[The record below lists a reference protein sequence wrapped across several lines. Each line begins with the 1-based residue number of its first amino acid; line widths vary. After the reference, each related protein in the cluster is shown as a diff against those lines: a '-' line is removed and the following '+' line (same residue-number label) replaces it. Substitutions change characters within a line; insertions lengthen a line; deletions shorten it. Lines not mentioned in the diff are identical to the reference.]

1 MKKLWWLVAAALMIV
16 LAGCTEPK
24 TSSSPQTE
32 TETTTEAP
40 KIVGE
45 QVEVVSVIDG
55 DTMKVKYNGK
65 VSSVR
70 FLLIDAPE
78 MHHKTLGEQPFGKQA
93 QTRNRELIDHAKVV
107 SLEFDTTGGD
117 KEDKYG
123 RLLAYVYA
131 DGKSVQEQLIREGLV
146 RVGYVYNKK
155 AVHLQEYYKAQ
166 DEAKAEKRG
175 IWQYPGYVTNR
186 GFVKDKVAGWSVGQN
201 PDKNGSLNEAVSSND
216 DATTNTQSKQP
227 SSESCNIK
235 GNINAKGNKNYFLPG
250 TNNYDNVQEE
260 QMFCSEEEAQK
271 AGFQKVS

>member
-1 MKKLWWLVAAALMIV
+1 MKKMIWLLAAALMFV
-16 LAGCTEPK
+16 LAGCTELNASK
-24 TSSSPQTE
+24 NDDRSTTKEETTE
-32 TETTTEAP
+32 TQ

-55 DTMKVKYNGK
+55 DTMKVKYDGK

-93 QTRNRELIDHAKVV
+93 QMRNRELIDNAKVV

-155 AVHLQEYYKAQ
+155 ATHLQQYYDAQ
-166 DEAKAEKRG
+166 DEAKAAKRG
-175 IWQYPGYVTNR
+175 IWQYNGYVTNR
-186 GFVKDKVAGWSVGQN
+186 GFVKSRVPGWSVGQN
-201 PDKNGSLNEAVSSND
+201 PDKNGSLNETATSTESSSTSSS
-216 DATTNTQSKQP
+216 TTGA
-227 SSESCNIK
+227 CNIK

-260 QMFCSEEEAQK
+260 QMFCSEEEAQQ
-271 AGFQKVS
+271 AGFRKAS

>member
-1 MKKLWWLVAAALMIV
+1 MWSLVAALVFI
-16 LAGCTEPK
+16 LAGCTELD
-24 TSSSPQTE
+24 TSTNDDAS
-32 TETTTEAP
+32 TTTEETP
-40 KIVGE
+40 NTQKIVGE

-55 DTMKVKYNGK
+55 DTMKVKYDGK

-78 MHHKTLGEQPFGKQA
+78 MHHKKLGEQPFGKEA
-93 QTRNRELIDHAKVV
+93 QMRNRALIDNAKVV

-155 AVHLQEYYKAQ
+155 ATHLQQYYDAQ
-166 DEAKAEKRG
+166 DEAKAAKRG
-175 IWQYPGYVTNR
+175 IWQYNGYVTNR
-186 GFVKDKVAGWSVGQN
+186 GFVKAKVPGWSVGQN
-201 PDKNGSLNEAVSSND
+201 PDKNGSLNETVSSSGESSS
-216 DATTNTQSKQP
+216 SKQANDA
-227 SSESCNIK
+227 CNIK

-250 TNNYDNVQEE
+250 MNNYDNVQEE
-260 QMFCSEEEAQK
+260 QMFCSEEEAQQ
-271 AGFQKVS
+271 AGFRKAS

>member
-1 MKKLWWLVAAALMIV
+1 MKKMIWLLAAALMFV
-16 LAGCTEPK
+16 LAGCTELD
-24 TSSSPQTE
+24 TSTNDDAS
-32 TETTTEAP
+32 TTTEETTETQ

-45 QVEVVSVIDG
+45 QVEIVSVIDG
-55 DTMKVKYNGK
+55 DTMKVKYDGK

-93 QTRNRELIDHAKVV
+93 QMRNRELIDNAKVV

-155 AVHLQEYYKAQ
+155 ATHLQQYYDAQ
-166 DEAKAEKRG
+166 DEAKAAKRG
-175 IWQYPGYVTNR
+175 IWQYNGYVTNR
-186 GFVKDKVAGWSVGQN
+186 GFVKSKVPGWSIGQN
-201 PDKNGSLNEAVSSND
+201 PDKNGSLNETVTSTETESSSSS
-216 DATTNTQSKQP
+216 TTSA
-227 SSESCNIK
+227 CNIK

-260 QMFCSEEEAQK
+260 QMFCSEEEAQQ
-271 AGFQKVS
+271 AGFHKAS